1 MNSYTCVRRDSFPDK
16 LCNSYVEIRGMI
28 SINIE
33 TSIRLSAEEI
43 QMRQSLMDEERE
55 RCLVRNYLEKK
66 EKGKLQ
72 NIK

>member
-1 MNSYTCVRRDSFPDK
+1 
-16 LCNSYVEIRGMI
+16 
-28 SINIE
+28 
-33 TSIRLSAEEI
+33 
-43 QMRQSLMDEERE
+43 MRQSLMDEERE